1 MIRTLYKSLTLSL
14 LLASCTNKESQTA
27 VATESKSASSDLLA
41 ITQEQFNQSNMAL
54 SLLEEKEFPTVV
66 NTTGTIDV
74 PPENRGVV
82 NATMGGYIKTTPL
95 LVGDNVRKGQVL
107 VTIEN
112 PKFVTLQQNYMEIY
126 EQLAYLKSSYE
137 NQISMI
143 RENITSQ
150 KNYLKAESDYKSTVA
165 RYNGLEKQLQL
176 LNISPAAVR
185 AGKISS
191 VTSIYAPISGSI
203 TSINVTKGA
212 YVSPAMSILEIVDND
227 HVHLELAVFEK
238 DILKVKKG
246 QKIVFK
252 IPEAST
258 RNYDGYVRL
267 VGTTI
272 DANRTIKVHGHLKND
287 EDNRFLVGMF
297 VEAGIVVDSVFAKAI
312 PQEALVQIDNLY
324 YVLILDSKKGNT
336 YYFKQIQVELKETYK
351 GYVHITSNTELAS
364 STQFLI
370 RGAFNLIGE

>member
-1 MIRTLYKSLTLSL
+1 
-14 LLASCTNKESQTA
+14 
-27 VATESKSASSDLLA
+27 
-41 ITQEQFNQSNMAL
+41 
-54 SLLEEKEFPTVV
+54 
-66 NTTGTIDV
+66 
-74 PPENRGVV
+74 
-82 NATMGGYIKTTPL
+82 
-95 LVGDNVRKGQVL
+95 
-107 VTIEN
+107 
-112 PKFVTLQQNYMEIY
+112 
-126 EQLAYLKSSYE
+126 
-137 NQISMI
+137 
-143 RENITSQ
+143 
-150 KNYLKAESDYKSTVA
+150 
-165 RYNGLEKQLQL
+165 
-176 LNISPAAVR
+176 
-185 AGKISS
+185 
-191 VTSIYAPISGSI
+191 
-203 TSINVTKGA
+203 VTKGA